1 MITKKELITT
11 CQVKLAGGDAPAD
24 VRGVYHPIT
33 IENTLGMIFD
43 DLVNDDPQIASQM
56 ALEFPVTATNATF
69 TLTKQPAS
77 VSATYELNFGGETF
91 NVADTHDFITY
102 RRINPS
108 LLVFKINGLNGTL
121 SKQPVNPSGTILYIP
136 RFRSLAQTD
145 SIMLEKNLT
154 KMFDMLVQRLR
165 QEEVQEKLNNSV
177 RDIPNVRARQ

>member
-11 CQVKLAGGDAPAD
+11 VQVKLAGGDAPAD

-33 IENTLGMIFD
+33 IENMISMIFD
-43 DLVNDDPQIASQM
+43 DLINDDPQTASQM
-56 ALEFPVTATNATF
+56 ALEFPVTAASSLF

-77 VSATYELNFGGETF
+77 VSGIFDLTFGGEVF
-91 NVADTHDFITY
+91 NIADTHDFGTY

-108 LLVFKINGLNGTL
+108 LLVFKVNGLAGTL

-136 RFRSLAQTD
+136 RFKSLAQTD

-154 KMFDMLVQRLR
+154 KMFDMVIQRLR
-165 QEEVQEKLNNSV
+165 QEEIQEKLNNSV

>member
-11 CQVKLAGGDAPAD
+11 LQVKLAGGDAPAD

-33 IENTLGMIFD
+33 IENMIGMIFD
-43 DLVNDDPQIASQM
+43 DLINDDPQMAEQM
-56 ALEFPVTATNATF
+56 AIEFPVTAASSLF

-77 VSATYELNFGGETF
+77 TSAIYELTFGGETF
-91 NVADTHDFITY
+91 KVANAHEFSTY
-102 RRINPS
+102 RRINPA
-108 LLVFKINGLNGTL
+108 LLVFKVDGLVGTL

-136 RFRSLAQTD
+136 KFRSLAQTD

-154 KMFDMLVQRLR
+154 KMFDMVIQRLR
-165 QEEVQEKLNNSV
+165 QEEIQEKLNNSV

>member
-33 IENTLGMIFD
+33 IENMLGMIFD
-43 DLVNDDPQIASQM
+43 DLVNDDPQMAEQM
-56 ALEFPVTATNATF
+56 ALEFPVTATSSAF
-69 TLTKQPAS
+69 TLTKQPS
-77 VSATYELNFGGETF
+77 STSAMYELTFGGEVF
-91 NVADTHDFITY
+91 NVANAHEYGTY

-108 LLVFKINGLNGTL
+108 LLVFKVDGLNGTL

-136 RFRSLAQTD
+136 RFRSLAQSD
-145 SIMLEKNLT
+145 SIMLERNMT

-165 QEEVQEKLNNSV
+165 QEEIQEKLNNSV

>member
-1 MITKKELITT
+1 MITKKEPITT
-11 CQVKLAGGDAPAD
+11 CEVKLEGGDAPAD

-43 DLVNDDPQIASQM
+43 DLVNDDPQMAEQM
-56 ALEFPVTATNATF
+56 ALEFSVTAANSAF
-69 TLTKQPAS
+69 TLTKPIS
-77 VSATYELNFGGETF
+77 TTSAVYDLVFGGESY
-91 NVADTHDFITY
+91 NIANPHDYSTY
-102 RRINPS
+102 RKINPS
-108 LLVFKINGLNGTL
+108 LLVFKLDGLNGTL

-145 SIMLEKNLT
+145 YIMLEKNLT

-165 QEEVQEKLNNSV
+165 QEEMQEKINNSV